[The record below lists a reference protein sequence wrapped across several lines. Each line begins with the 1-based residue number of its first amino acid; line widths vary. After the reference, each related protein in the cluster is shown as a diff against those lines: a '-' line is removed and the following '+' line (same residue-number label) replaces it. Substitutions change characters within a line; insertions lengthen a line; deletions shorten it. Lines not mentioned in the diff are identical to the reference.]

1 MLVTNLRP
9 KLPTDFRNISFLLN
23 DRPHS
28 RLQIIPPLFK
38 HRPSDIKQDGLG
50 WAHARK
56 PYHVYFTVY
65 VTTCS
70 PSLSTFTGK

>member
-23 DRPHS
+23 DRPNS
-28 RLQIIPPLFK
+28 RLQIIPLLIEN
-38 HRPSDIKQDGLG
+38 RPSYVEQDGPG
-50 WAHARK
+50 SAHARK